1 MLFLDVNGILRVG
14 GRLKNALL
22 DPEVKHPAIIPRDS
36 SFSRL
41 VIADFHERTLHGGVQ
56 VVLSALRQQYW
67 IIGGRSP
74 VSSYIRRCI
83 KCIRYRATTAK
94 QMMGS
99 LPLSRVTPTCPFLNS
114 SVDYAGPFQ
123 LRTWCGRA
131 ARMYKGYIVVFVC
144 FSISAVHLELT
155 TDYTTQG
162 FLAAFRRFIR
172 RRGRCSTLTSDF
184 GTNFIGADNEL
195 RHLFHAASKE
205 TANLAHL
212 LAADGTTWKF
222 NPPAA
227 PHFGGKWEAAVK
239 STKFHLRRMIG
250 DTVLTY
256 EELSTLLIQVEA
268 VLNSHPLTP
277 LSDDLDDVNALTPAH
292 FLVGESLIVV
302 PEPSLDD
309 VQISRLS
316 RWQLLRQMLD

>member
-1 MLFLDVNGILRVG
+1 M
-14 GRLKNALL
+14 
-22 DPEVKHPAIIPRDS
+22 
-36 SFSRL
+36 
-41 VIADFHERTLHGGVQ
+41 IADFHERTLHGGVQ

-67 IIGGRSP
+67 IIGGRSL

-83 KCIRYRATTAK
+83 KYIRYRATTAK
-94 QMMGS
+94 QMMDS
-99 LPLSRVTPTCPFLNS
+99 LPLSRVTPTRPFLNS
-114 SVDYAGPFQ
+114 GVDYAGPFQ
-123 LRTWCGRA
+123 LRTWRGRA
-131 ARMYKGYIVVFVC
+131 VRMYKGYIVVFVC
-144 FSISAVHLELT
+144 FSTSAVHLELT

-172 RRGRCSTLTSDF
+172 RRGRCSTLTSDC
-184 GTNFIGADNEL
+184 GTNFIGTDEL
-195 RHLFHAASKE
+195 RRLFHAASKE

-212 LAADGTTWKF
+212 LAANGTTWKF

-239 STKFHLRRMIG
+239 STKFHLRRVSG

-256 EELSTLLIQVEA
+256 EELSTLLIQVET
-268 VLNSHPLTP
+268 VLNSRSLTP
-277 LSDDLDDVNALTPAH
+277 LSDDPDDVNTLTPAH

-302 PEPSLDD
+302 PELSLDD

-316 RWQLLRQMLD
+316 RWQLLRQMLDRFWRRWSMEYLQRMQTSNK